1 MNLLPNYEVNPVDIR
16 GLYENEKSLFGIS
29 TAAGVVTPNEFFA
42 VHNCPTMDF
51 LAGFFYLCWVP
62 VPILFGIY
70 LYFNGQRSEYLHFA
84 IVFLLV
90 NLLGFAGYY
99 IHPAAPPWYVASHGF
114 DFIAGTHGETAGLGR
129 FDSMTGLSIFN
140 GLYARNAN
148 VFAAMPSLHSAYMLI
163 AFFYT
168 LRARTPMWIKI
179 TAAII
184 CLGIWFTAVYSSHH
198 YILDVLGGIG
208 VTILGYL
215 LFEYGLMRIPAFG
228 RFINRYTN
236 YIS

>member
-1 MNLLPNYEVNPVDIR
+1 
-16 GLYENEKSLFGIS
+16 
-29 TAAGVVTPNEFFA
+29 
-42 VHNCPTMDF
+42 
-51 LAGFFYLCWVP
+51 
-62 VPILFGIY
+62 
-70 LYFNGQRSEYLHFA
+70 
-84 IVFLLV
+84 
-90 NLLGFAGYY
+90 
-99 IHPAAPPWYVASHGF
+99 
-114 DFIAGTHGETAGLGR
+114 
-129 FDSMTGLSIFN
+129 
-140 GLYARNAN
+140 
-148 VFAAMPSLHSAYMLI
+148 MPSLHSAYMLI